1 MSASPSSST
10 VSTHVFIA
18 FIVLTFYGLGAG
30 YLESFVNYPLW
41 HIIGETD
48 RWIAYHEALG
58 PRVVIVL
65 AIPALALSL
74 VANVLLFVRRP
85 PAVPAWTVA
94 ATLALLLVSTV
105 STFAVQIPIQIALD
119 TAYDRAALD
128 RLMWSSL
135 WLRDVPAGV
144 RAVVAA
150 YMLHLVVSGATPL
163 PVGAARHGF
172 GLKEA
177 GSPH

>member
-10 VSTHVFIA
+10 LSTHVFIV
-18 FIVLTFYGLGAG
+18 FIVLTFYALGAG

-85 PAVPAWTVA
+85 PAVPAWTVG
-94 ATLALLLVSTV
+94 ATLALLLVGTV
-105 STFAVQIPIQIALD
+105 STFAIQIPIQIALD
-119 TAYDRAALD
+119 AAYDRAALD
-128 RLMWSSL
+128 RLIWSSL
-135 WLRDVPAGV
+135 WLRDVPAGI

-150 YMLHLVVSGATPL
+150 YMLRLVVSGATP
-163 PVGAARHGF
+163 VTVAAAPHGV